1 MSDHLDEII
10 SNHDEYYEQEFEDR
24 AAEFNLQDINESYL
38 GLNNI
43 NLLLGGLNSNVVES
57 LKQYKGPLKEH
68 FNTVWASKIIDL
80 YGEKGIDANTIRLA
94 LEDTDLSPQNVEI
107 VAQHY
112 EKTHDQLGE
121 KSISYIKTRFQQILN
136 AAKMNWFVNNVSDPE
151 KIVEGISKKGVIKIG
166 DGLDEFKGL
175 IDERSLL
182 DYDISQLKDLSTS
195 GIKSSFDFVNK
206 SFVCNGWPDGSL
218 VLLTAPPGTGKT
230 AFMLNE
236 VLCFLQSGY
245 HVVYCAI
252 GDMGPSD
259 FLIRM
264 SAGFYNVK
272 LNHVVENSEI
282 YLTRFMHDFKSE
294 LKRLHTLFIDP
305 GVVKTSQLKDY
316 FQRKKYI
323 NTNTI
328 CIIDYDMNLKPEDSD
343 SKSDSSFEQFR
354 TIYNIAIAMTRGDE
368 RFKALFM
375 LGQPK
380 TESYDQVK
388 SSLISAGSMGS
399 CKLQICDIVA
409 SFTRDPQASNIM
421 GYFSILKCRRHGRVC
436 STPYI
441 LNMSGKV
448 SAIDISTYN
457 VIRDGTE
464 IITDK
469 TENINHQR
477 IVEETKKMMLNGFKE
492 QKQIDF

>member
-1 MSDHLDEII
+1 MNDHLDEII
-10 SNHDEYYEQEFEDR
+10 SKHDEYYEQEFEDR

-57 LKQYKGPLKEH
+57 LKQYKGPLKEY
-68 FNTVWASKIIDL
+68 FNTLWASKIVDL
-80 YGEKGIDANTIRLA
+80 YGEKGVDSNTIRIA
-94 LEDTDLSPQNVEI
+94 LEDTELSPQNIEV

-121 KSISYIKTRFQQILN
+121 KSLSYIKSRFQQILN
-136 AAKMNWFVNNVSDPE
+136 AAKMNWFVNNISDPE

-166 DGLDEFKGL
+166 DGLDEFKDIIDEKSL
-175 IDERSLL
+175 IDFNI
-182 DYDISQLKDLSTS
+182 DQLKDLSTS
-195 GIKSSFDFVNK
+195 GIKSSFDFINK

-218 VLLTAPPGTGKT
+218 VLITAPPGTGKT

-236 VLCFLQSGY
+236 VIAFLNQGLD
-245 HVVYCAI
+245 VVYCAI

-264 SAGFYNVK
+264 SASFYNVK
-272 LNHVVENSEI
+272 LNHIVENSEL
-282 YLTRFMHDFKSE
+282 YLTRFINDFNSE

-305 GVVKTSQLKDY
+305 GVVTISQLREY
-316 FQRKKYI
+316 FRKKKYI
-323 NTNTI
+323 NPNTI

-343 SKSDSSFEQFR
+343 SKSDNSFEQFR
-354 TIYNIAIAMTRGDE
+354 NIYNIAISMTRGEE
-368 RFKALFM
+368 RFKGLFM

-388 SSLISAGSMGS
+388 PSLISAGSMGS
-399 CKLQICDIVA
+399 CKLQIVDCVF
-409 SFTRDPQASNIM
+409 SFSRDPLANNVM
-421 GYFSILKCRRHGRVC
+421 GYASILKCRRHGRVC

-448 SAIDISTYN
+448 SAIDQSTYN
-457 VIRDGTE
+457 AIRDGVQVV
-464 IITDK
+464 TDK
-469 TENINHQR
+469 EEDINHKR
-477 IVEETKKMMLNGFKE
+477 IIEETKRMIVNGFKE
-492 QKQIDF
+492 QGDIEF